1 LSHFLFCSEVCQKF
15 KQVELANMRNVD
27 DIFAEFCETTPSTT
41 DVPVPPTNLLGIDE
55 LLENVCSYLQNSL
68 FLFSLFI

>member
-1 LSHFLFCSEVCQKF
+1 
-15 KQVELANMRNVD
+15 MRNVD